1 MMKMRSVLVVL
12 SVIFLG
18 ACTRQNVND
27 TGISNP
33 HFKGTIMQY
42 LRADDYNWKLT
53 VQMIE
58 RGGLVDLFEGKV
70 DSLKEITFLGFT
82 SHSVLR
88 YLLDRQMDSVKHLTP
103 EFCRATILKHVIKG
117 KTLKIDIPYRDKQF
131 YVYDSKQPV
140 SGYKTFI
147 TLGGREVRAYLEKT
161 SYGPSPDNGPVVM
174 YCYSMS
180 IGLFIPLASPD
191 IQPSNGVVHSLNYNF
206 NLNNI

>member
-1 MMKMRSVLVVL
+1 MMKISRVMVVL
-12 SVIFLG
+12 SVIFFS
-18 ACTRQNVND
+18 ACTKQNVID
-27 TGISNP
+27 TGTSNP
-33 HFKGTIMQY
+33 HFNGTMMAY

-88 YLLDRQMDSVKHLTP
+88 YLLDHQMDSVKYLTP
-103 EFCRATILKHVIKG
+103 AFCREVVLNHVVKG
-117 KTLKIDIPYRDKQF
+117 KTLKMDIPYRDKQF
-131 YVYDSKQPV
+131 YVYDPKQPV
-140 SGYKTFI
+140 TGYKTLT
-147 TLGGREVRAYLEKT
+147 TLGGKEVRAYLEKT
-161 SYGPSPDNGPVVM
+161 SYGPSPDTGPIAM

-180 IGLFIPLASPD
+180 KGLFVPLASPD
-191 IQPSNGVVHSLNYNF
+191 IQPDNGVVHSLNYNF